1 MCVCVCVCI
10 YIYIYTHTHTWSF
23 MYRALY
29 KVNGIK
35 EDHVDQEVDLKKMYI
50 SINLVANP
58 IQTNLNKLKTGSISL

>member
-1 MCVCVCVCI
+1 
-10 YIYIYTHTHTWSF
+10 

-29 KVNGIK
+29 KANGIK
-35 EDHVDQEVDLKKMYI
+35 ENHVDQEVDLKKMYI